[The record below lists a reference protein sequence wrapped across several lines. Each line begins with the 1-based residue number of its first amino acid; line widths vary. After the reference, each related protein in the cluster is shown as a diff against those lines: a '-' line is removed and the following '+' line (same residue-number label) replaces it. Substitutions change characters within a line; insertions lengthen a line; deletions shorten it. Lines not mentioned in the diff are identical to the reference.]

1 VAIPLAAGTF
11 AVNKQHILKM
21 IFRNNLIKFSSAMCI
36 GLASIN
42 MMACSE
48 SCDNE
53 DPRARI
59 INNGTAKASVQ
70 IWTTGGNTEN
80 INNIEPGYSSG
91 TWRSFAPG
99 LTNFTVAIQGEND
112 TVITVDMLKCYEY
125 SIDING
131 QNQVVSTAVER
142 D

>member
-1 VAIPLAAGTF
+1 M
-11 AVNKQHILKM
+11 NIL
-21 IFRNNLIKFSSAMCI
+21 
-36 GLASIN
+36 
-42 MMACSE
+42 ACSR

-59 INNGTAKASVQ
+59 VNNGTAKASVQ
-70 IWTTGGNTEN
+70 IKTLGGNTEN

-91 TWRSFAPG
+91 TWRSFAAG
-99 LTNFTVAIQGEND
+99 TTEFTVAIQGEND
-112 TVITVDMLKCYEY
+112 TVVAVNMLKCYEY